1 MKVILSPD
9 ARSYAK
15 LEATYLKAHRPQ
27 AGSHFSDSLKRLRQ
41 HLSQFPHMGQHNLLH
56 PDALVSSDHRVW
68 PLKTIS
74 TSKNPKH
81 LPEPSG
87 KTSARIGETDASP

>member
-41 HLSQFPHMGQHNLLH
+41 HLSQFPHMGQIVDEI
-56 PDALVSSDHRVW
+56 PW
-68 PLKTIS
+68 
-74 TSKNPKH
+74 
-81 LPEPSG
+81 
-87 KTSARIGETDASP
+87 SAATTGCGH